1 MTFLL
6 RIGFWFSLVLLALPF
21 GFGGETSDAPSVG
34 PIQTFFAAKEAMS
47 DVAGLCERK
56 PDVCETGRAAF
67 DTISVRA
74 RESARLAI
82 EMVDPA
88 IPEKQPKPPVS
99 GAPEVPNPTAALLP
113 APAAAEAAVVATPD
127 SFVIPIPSARPLDA
141 PSS

>member
-6 RIGFWFSLVLLALPF
+6 RMGFWFSLVLLALPF
-21 GFGGETSDAPSVG
+21 GFGGESADAPSVG

-82 EMVDPA
+82 EMVDPE
-88 IPEKQPKPPVS
+88 IPAEQIAKPPVS
-99 GAPEVPNPTAALLP
+99 GPVATIDQAAALLP
-113 APAAAEAAVVATPD
+113 AAPAAAAMVPD
-127 SFVIPIPSARPLDA
+127 SFIIPIPSARPLDA
-141 PSS
+141 PHS

>member
-21 GFGGETSDAPSVG
+21 GFGGEGSDAPSIG

-56 PDVCETGRAAF
+56 PEVCETGRAAF

-82 EMVDPA
+82 EMVDPE
-88 IPEKQPKPPVS
+88 ISEHQPKPPVS
-99 GAPEVPNPTAALLP
+99 GVLPAIDQAATLLP
-113 APAAAEAAVVATPD
+113 AVPQAAAAAAPNPD
-127 SFVIPIPSARPLDA
+127 SFNIPIPSARPLDA
-141 PSS
+141 PRS

>member
-6 RIGFWFSLVLLALPF
+6 RMGFWFSLVLLALPF
-21 GFGGETSDAPSVG
+21 GFGGENSEALSVG

-82 EMVDPA
+82 EMVDPE
-88 IPEKQPKPPVS
+88 IPDKQPKPPVS
-99 GAPEVPNPTAALLP
+99 GAPDVINPAAALLP
-113 APAAAEAAVVATPD
+113 APAEAAAALTPD

-141 PSS
+141 PHS